1 MWRTPEEIVMKPAR
15 SWLFV
20 IAMAWLGSACAAGQ
34 QAQGNG
40 YEEKSSWTNSFLSQ
54 ILGGEDMPNG
64 VNRWD
69 CVPAPGRSHVVLVH
83 GTFSSTM
90 YSYGALAP
98 RLANQ
103 GYCVYAQDFGSHEPG
118 VLFKATRGVDTSARE
133 VSDFIDEVLQKTG
146 AQKVDLI
153 GHSQGGLLG
162 FYYLKK
168 LGGSKKVNHFV
179 ALAPSLRGTQIAKT
193 PNRNDVSYCLA
204 CADQHP
210 QSDLIK
216 DLHKTPVA
224 MNGVKYSIVVTN
236 NDLVV
241 VPVDSQ
247 FLREPG
253 VQNVLLQDYYP
264 DNRSSH
270 SGMLYNEESLNL
282 ILKTLEGK
290 TETLAKTVQ

>member
-1 MWRTPEEIVMKPAR
+1 MKWNA
-15 SWLFV
+15 SWLCA
-20 IAMAWLGSACAAGQ
+20 IGLSWLSAACATGQ
-34 QAQGNG
+34 EASA

-54 ILGGEDMPNG
+54 VLGGQEMPSG

-69 CVPAPGRSHVVLVH
+69 CVPAEGKSNVVLVH
-83 GTFSSTM
+83 GTFSSTI

-103 GYCVYAQDFGSHEPG
+103 GYCVYAQDYGSHEPG

-153 GHSQGGLLG
+153 GHSRGGLLG

-168 LGGSKKVNHFV
+168 VGGSKKVKQFV

-210 QSDLIK
+210 QSALIK

-224 MNGVKYSIVVTN
+224 MNGVKYSIIATQ
-236 NDLVV
+236 NDSVV

-253 VQNVLLQDYYP
+253 VLNILLQDYYP

-290 TETLAKTVQ
+290 TEALAK

>member
-1 MWRTPEEIVMKPAR
+1 MKWNA
-15 SWLFV
+15 SWLCA
-20 IAMAWLGSACAAGQ
+20 IGLSWLSAACATGQ
-34 QAQGNG
+34 EASA

-54 ILGGEDMPNG
+54 VLGGQEMPSG

-69 CVPAPGRSHVVLVH
+69 CVPAEGKSNVVLVH
-83 GTFSSTM
+83 GTFSSTI

-103 GYCVYAQDFGSHEPG
+103 GYCVYAQDYGSHEPG

-146 AQKVDLI
+146 TQKVDLI

-168 LGGSKKVNHFV
+168 LGGSKKVKHFV

-210 QSDLIK
+210 QSALIK

-224 MNGVKYSIVVTN
+224 MNGVKYSIIATQ

-253 VQNVLLQDYYP
+253 VQNLLLQDFYP

-270 SGMLYNEESLNL
+270 SGMLYNEDSLNM

-290 TETLAKTVQ
+290 TDTLARNTNQGVGAAR

>member
-1 MWRTPEEIVMKPAR
+1 MKWNA
-15 SWLFV
+15 SWLCA
-20 IAMAWLGSACAAGQ
+20 IGLSWLSVACATGQ
-34 QAQGNG
+34 DSMA
-40 YEEKSSWTNSFLSQ
+40 YEEKSSWTNSFFSQ
-54 ILGGEDMPNG
+54 ILGGEEMPNG

-69 CVPAPGRSHVVLVH
+69 CVPTEGRSHVVLVH

-103 GYCVYAQDFGSHEPG
+103 GYCVYAKDFGSHEPG

-146 AQKVDLI
+146 ASKVDLI

-168 LGGSKKVNHFV
+168 LGGSKKVKQFV

-193 PNRNDVSYCLA
+193 PNREEISYCLA

-210 QSDLIK
+210 KSELIR
-216 DLHKTPVA
+216 DLHSTPVA
-224 MNGVKYSIVVTN
+224 MNGVRYSIIATQ

-253 VQNVLLQDYYP
+253 VQNILLQDYYP

-270 SGMLYNEESLNL
+270 SGMLYNEDSLNL

-290 TETLAKTVQ
+290 TQALTK